1 MYEGTVEK
9 SWAKCVGR
17 KANELIDSELNFKK
31 TKNCK
36 MYNNFSL
43 PLSITYTF
51 PKGAQKYAVKS
62 RNTLLPAFRQLYK

>member
-1 MYEGTVEK
+1 
-9 SWAKCVGR
+9 
-17 KANELIDSELNFKK
+17 
-31 TKNCK
+31 
-36 MYNNFSL
+36 MYNKFSL